1 MRKRKILEDYY
12 CDLNNLSGLLTN
24 CVSSYRLLIGGASE
38 LNQITPATRHDVKKA
53 IDRVN
58 KLGDI
63 IDELLQTME
72 CYQIDYINYCK
83 IKASVMECKLNRKFV
98 LSQIEEEL
106 IIEED
111 ANIPNDRKKP
121 PPK

>member
-1 MRKRKILEDYY
+1 MCKKKIIEDYY

-53 IDRVN
+53 IERVD

-63 IDELLQTME
+63 IDELLETME
-72 CYQIDYINYCK
+72 CYEIDYMNYCK
-83 IKASVMECKLNRKFV
+83 IKANVMKCKLNRKFV
-98 LSQIEEEL
+98 LAQIEDEL
-106 IIEED
+106 IIKRD
-111 ANIPNDRKKP
+111 NTPKTP

>member
-24 CVSSYRLLIGGASE
+24 CVSSYRLLIGGAAE

-53 IDRVN
+53 IERVN

-63 IDELLQTME
+63 IDELLETME
-72 CYQIDYINYCK
+72 CYQVDYINYCK
-83 IKASVMECKLNRKFV
+83 IKASVMECKLNKKFV

-106 IIEED
+106 IVEGD
-111 ANIPNDRKKP
+111 SKPQSDRKKT

>member
-1 MRKRKILEDYY
+1 MCKRKIIEDYY

-38 LNQITPATRHDVKKA
+38 LNQITPATKHDVKKA
-53 IDRVN
+53 IQRVN

-63 IDELLQTME
+63 IDELLKTME
-72 CYQIDYINYCK
+72 CYEIDYINYCK
-83 IKASVMECKLNRKFV
+83 IKASVMECKLNKEFV

-106 IIEED
+106 MAKGD
-111 ANIPNDRKKP
+111 NQKP
-121 PPK
+121 PPL

>member
-1 MRKRKILEDYY
+1 MCKKKIIEDYY

-53 IDRVN
+53 IERVN

-63 IDELLQTME
+63 IDELLETME
-72 CYQIDYINYCK
+72 CYGTDYVSYCR
-83 IKASVMECKLNRKFV
+83 IKASVMESKLNRKFV
-98 LSQIEEEL
+98 LSQIEDGL
-106 IIEED
+106 IIKGD
-111 ANIPNDRKKP
+111 NSPKP
-121 PPK
+121 PPSK

>member
-1 MRKRKILEDYY
+1 MHKRKVLEDYY

-53 IDRVN
+53 IERVN

-63 IDELLQTME
+63 IDELLETME
-72 CYQIDYINYCK
+72 CYEIDYTNYCK
-83 IKASVMECKLNRKFV
+83 IKARVMECKFNRKFV
-98 LSQIEEEL
+98 LSQIEDEL
-106 IIEED
+106 RIEED
-111 ANIPNDRKKP
+111 ELVSNDPKKTS
-121 PPK
+121 PK